1 MPNRLLFGAPTARL
15 SSASPMPSSDRVK
28 ASSAAI
34 RRAEERPEEPSASAL
49 SASYRVVD
57 DRRTDDPQCSPF
69 AYFMCSRKSPEP
81 AASARP
87 GAAASCTH
95 RASSR
100 QTPRAAAAKVRD
112 RLREDNM
119 ATTLDAET
127 RPDKPPELR
136 VEDVEYQR
144 QGGHALLARV
154 YRPAGTGPYPAVV
167 QVHGGA

>member
-1 MPNRLLFGAPTARL
+1 
-15 SSASPMPSSDRVK
+15 MPSSDRVK

-57 DRRTDDPQCSPF
+57 DRRTGDPQCSPF

-81 AASARP
+81 SRFSAPRRRRVSHAP
-87 GAAASCTH
+87 
-95 RASSR
+95 ASSR
-100 QTPRAAAAKVRD
+100 QTPHAAAAKVQD

-119 ATTLDAET
+119 ATTLEAET
-127 RPDKPPELR
+127 RPDKSPGLR

-144 QGGHALLARV
+144 QGGHALLARI
-154 YRPAGTGPYPAVV
+154 YRPAGTGPYPA
-167 QVHGGA
+167 